1 MKNALILCALAMNAY
16 AAQPVLVRVT
26 AETLADLQRRDPMI
40 RLVQPA
46 DGEAKV
52 AKPLSESII
61 SQSTILHDGT
71 HWTLVPK
78 GAVVFLPEAMKQRVN
93 VRPVGTLLPWSGFL
107 EKNRSWLVSQ
117 EVSFDQAAGN
127 EALPTSAGA
136 VWLKDNKVVVAVH
149 HDGPISVR
157 VSDVATAL
165 TTR

>member
-40 RLVQPA
+40 RLVKPS
-46 DGEAKV
+46 ESETKV
-52 AKPLSESII
+52 AKPLSDSII

-93 VRPVGTLLPWSGFL
+93 VRPIGTLLPWSGFL
-107 EKNRSWLVSQ
+107 KKNRNWLVSQ
-117 EVSFDQAAGN
+117 EVNFDQAAGN
-127 EALPTSAGA
+127 EALPSGA
-136 VWLKDNKVVVAVH
+136 DSSWLTENKVVVAVH
-149 HDGPISVR
+149 QDGPISVR
-157 VSDVATAL
+157 VAEAAPAL
-165 TTR
+165 TYR